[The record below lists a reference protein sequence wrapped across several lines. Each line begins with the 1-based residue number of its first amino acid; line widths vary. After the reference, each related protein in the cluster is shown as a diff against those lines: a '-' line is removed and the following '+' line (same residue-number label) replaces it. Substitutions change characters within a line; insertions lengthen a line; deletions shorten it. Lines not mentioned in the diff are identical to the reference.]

1 MNPSEVEPMKHVKLH
16 HLRNVLGFSALI
28 TLSFCGAPAKAQS
41 TSAQSNTTA
50 TTSSN
55 TNQTPQ
61 DNPVLRREV
70 TQFDQFMD
78 SHREISEQ
86 VTKNPNLLDN
96 QQFLQT
102 HPALQTF
109 IQNHPEIHQAVKQS
123 PSAFMSQ
130 MHSYEQTENRGD
142 NDKDR
147 QMDRERFDKFL
158 DSHREIAEQVRK
170 NPSLV
175 NDDKFDKDHPELQAY
190 LRQNPDIRDEARNN
204 PSAFMRQDD
213 RSDDRDR
220 QYTDRD
226 KDHDFDRD
234 KSTRFRE
241 FLGGHSDIAE
251 QLSRNPSLCKDREF
265 MQAHPELQS
274 YLKDNPDVNQEL
286 MNNPQGFMKS
296 AQPTSS
302 TTGAATSGTKSP
314 TYDPNKATH

>member
-1 MNPSEVEPMKHVKLH
+1 MKHEKLH
-16 HLRNVLGFSALI
+16 HLRNVFGLSALI
-28 TLSFCGAPAKAQS
+28 TLFFCGAPAKAQS

-55 TNQTPQ
+55 TNQTSQ

-86 VTKNPNLLDN
+86 VTKNPNLLDS
-96 QQFLQT
+96 QQFLQA

-130 MHSYEQTENRGD
+130 MHAYEQTENRGD

-175 NDDKFDKDHPELQAY
+175 NDNKFDKDHPELEAY

-220 QYTDRD
+220 QYTDKD

-234 KSTRFRE
+234 ESARFRE
-241 FLGGHSDIAE
+241 FLGGHSDISE

-265 MQAHPELQS
+265 MQAHPELQA

-296 AQPTSS
+296 AQPTS
-302 TTGAATSGTKSP
+302 TTGAATPGTKSP
-314 TYDPNKATH
+314 MYDPNKATH